1 MATAPRAVE
10 NQQTAGQAPP
20 AKQKRKRSPSV
31 AKPAFFVIQVMDE
44 NGQPQQ
50 FDKKRIRI
58 VSVERSAEQVMEL
71 TESGDHPYAFYLRG
85 IVPVQRT
92 ANPRSNPAQSQAAE

>member
-1 MATAPRAVE
+1 MATAPRALPT
-10 NQQTAGQAPP
+10 QDADQAQAPR
-20 AKQKRKRSPSV
+20 QKRKRSPSV

-71 TESGDHPYAFYLRG
+71 TESGDHPHAFYLRG
-85 IVPVQRT
+85 IVPVQRSAQPR
-92 ANPRSNPAQSQAAE
+92 ANPTSAE

>member
-1 MATAPRAVE
+1 MATAPRALPTHDAD
-10 NQQTAGQAPP
+10 QAQAPAP
-20 AKQKRKRSPSV
+20 RQKRKRSPSV

-85 IVPVQRT
+85 IVPVARSAQ
-92 ANPRSNPAQSQAAE
+92 PRNQTPPSA

>member
-10 NQQTAGQAPP
+10 NQGQTPP
-20 AKQKRKRSPSV
+20 VKQKRKRSPSV

-58 VSVERSAEQVMEL
+58 ISVERSAEQVMEL
-71 TESGDHPYAFYLRG
+71 TESGEHPHAFYLRG

-92 ANPRSNPAQSQAAE
+92 AQPRANPASAE

>member
-1 MATAPRAVE
+1 MATAPRPVE
-10 NQQTAGQAPP
+10 SAQAP
-20 AKQKRKRSPSV
+20 AAQSLRQKRRRSPSV

-44 NGQPQQ
+44 NGQPTQ

-85 IVPVQRT
+85 IVPVQRSAT
-92 ANPRSNPAQSQAAE
+92 PRSNPASQSDAA